1 MIFYLLSLAF
11 NVISKNV
18 ILHLEKIPGGI
29 THTGIS
35 FKTPIKRVRYDFRA
49 FNENN
54 TCMTPNINNKNG
66 KNLKKIYPNL
76 YTLEFNEQMRH
87 ILENFFR
94 NEPYVIKKDV
104 ILGSTEK
111 TFQEIE
117 TYSNFIN
124 KKYLFGLYD
133 CRHYVD
139 KMSIFCATGNIP
151 IWNLN
156 SYFKA

>member
-11 NVISKNV
+11 NVFSKNV

-54 TCMTPNINNKNG
+54 TCVTSDINNENG
-66 KNLKKIYPNL
+66 KNLKRLYPNL
-76 YTLEFNEQMRH
+76 YDPEFNEQFRY
-87 ILENFFR
+87 ILENFFK
-94 NEPYVIKKDV
+94 NEPFVIKKDV

-117 TYSNFIN
+117 TYSCIIN
-124 KKYLFGLYD
+124 KKYIFGIYD

-139 KMSIFCATGNIP
+139 KMSIFCDTGNIP
-151 IWNLN
+151 IWNLK
-156 SYFKA
+156 SYF

>member
-11 NVISKNV
+11 NVFSKNV

-35 FKTPIKRVRYDFRA
+35 FKTSIKRVRYDFRA

-54 TCMTPNINNKNG
+54 TCVTSDINNENG
-66 KNLKKIYPNL
+66 KNLERLYPNL
-76 YTLEFNEQMRH
+76 YDPEFNEQFRY
-87 ILENFFR
+87 ILENFFK
-94 NEPYVIKKDV
+94 NDPFVIKKDV

-117 TYSNFIN
+117 TYSCIIN
-124 KKYLFGLYD
+124 KKYIFGIYD

-139 KMSIFCATGNIP
+139 KMSIFCDTGNIP
-151 IWNLN
+151 IWNLK
-156 SYFKA
+156 SYF

>member
-11 NVISKNV
+11 NVFSKNV

-54 TCMTPNINNKNG
+54 TCVTSDINNENG
-66 KNLKKIYPNL
+66 KNLKRLYPNL
-76 YTLEFNEQMRH
+76 YHPEFNEQFRY
-87 ILENFFR
+87 ILENFFKS
-94 NEPYVIKKDV
+94 EPFVIKKDV
-104 ILGSTEK
+104 IVGSTEK

-117 TYSNFIN
+117 TYSKSIN
-124 KKYLFGLYD
+124 KKYIFGIYD

-139 KMSIFCATGNIP
+139 KMSVFCDTGNIP
-151 IWNLN
+151 IWNLK
-156 SYFKA
+156 SYF

>member
-11 NVISKNV
+11 NVFSKNV

-54 TCMTPNINNKNG
+54 TCVTSDISNENG
-66 KNLKKIYPNL
+66 KNLKRLYPNL
-76 YTLEFNEQMRH
+76 YDPEFNEQFRY
-87 ILENFFR
+87 ILENFFKS
-94 NEPYVIKKDV
+94 EPFVIKKDV
-104 ILGSTEK
+104 IVGSTEK

-117 TYSNFIN
+117 TYSCIIN
-124 KKYLFGLYD
+124 KKYIFGIYD

-139 KMSIFCATGNIP
+139 KMSVFCDTGNIP
-151 IWNLN
+151 IWNLK
-156 SYFKA
+156 SYF

>member
-54 TCMTPNINNKNG
+54 TCMTSNINNKNG

-94 NEPYVIKKDV
+94 NEPYVIL
-104 ILGSTEK
+104 IS
-111 TFQEIE
+111 
-117 TYSNFIN
+117 
-124 KKYLFGLYD
+124 
-133 CRHYVD
+133 
-139 KMSIFCATGNIP
+139 
-151 IWNLN
+151 LN
-156 SYFKA
+156 WR